1 MTKLIYPEEGLV
13 TSQSKNMENAKV
25 NLEKISQV
33 ALDIPNSFGAKAE
46 LNNVIS
52 NINEILESHN
62 ELQEL
67 FEKNDTN
74 YQNVGNEISNNFKV
88 RKEIKITKREKII

>member
-13 TSQSKNMENAKV
+13 VSQSKNMENAKV
-25 NLEKISQV
+25 NLEKASQIN
-33 ALDIPNSFGAKAE
+33 LDIPNSFGTKVE
-46 LNNVIS
+46 LNNLIS
-52 NINEILESHN
+52 DINEILERHN

-67 FEKNDTN
+67 LEINDTN

-88 RKEIKITKREKII
+88 TDKIKITKREKII